1 MAAFIIPALPVIGEG
16 LAAAGAWV
24 YRAYRAYRVYQAA
37 TTLEAIATAQQ
48 QAAQNEKEN
57 EDAKTASQAKA
68 DETVSSECKNCNEDP
83 DCETARDKV
92 KEALYGTKGQ
102 DAQNRGLAERLCH
115 WLRGPDEA
123 LRTSHLKAV
132 QEAASRVE
140 KASNWLSGD
149 GKRPYGAKEGARLT
163 KAEKNKMLKNCN
175 YPQDLKEDVKD
186 MLDCAERIESGK
198 SPIKPSPSANFASE
212 CTAAA
217 LSIVKKSLGK

>member
-149 GKRPYGAKEGARLT
+149 GKRR
-163 KAEKNKMLKNCN
+163 
-175 YPQDLKEDVKD
+175 
-186 MLDCAERIESGK
+186 
-198 SPIKPSPSANFASE
+198 
-212 CTAAA
+212 
-217 LSIVKKSLGK
+217 